1 MPQACVPS
9 PAVELRTRVEI
20 PGRPAEDLYL
30 DIDGDRRVADLT
42 QVLASRESLQAPAG
56 FLGLY
61 CRRTS
66 AWLDR
71 TATVRQTGIR
81 AGDELL
87 LAPHGALV
95 QGGDGTVAPVTLL
108 LVTGGPQAGR
118 RFPLTPGT
126 YAVGRAP
133 ECDIVIQDAALSRL
147 HLTLRVAED
156 GAVTAVDERS
166 THGTFIEGRRLERP
180 TLLRPGQEI
189 EAGRTLLGFTGT
201 SATSVG
207 FLDDQGRVALN
218 RPPRMVPRPPPVEF
232 EAPSVPE
239 RRRGST
245 LSVSATI
252 GGAAMGLVFVLAFHQ
267 AAFLLFALLG
277 PVVMVGQWIEEK
289 ITGRRSFRGQSL
301 EFREGL
307 VGINERMAEAYVDER
322 RFQRALAPDLAT
334 LALRCARVSPD
345 LWERRAG
352 DPDFLFL
359 RLGWGDTRSRITLKV
374 PAGGDEGLRRL
385 VEDVSTTYEAM
396 ATVPVSIP
404 LKEVGSVGVA
414 GSPDDVL
421 GLARALLLQ
430 VAALH
435 SPEQVMIVAAV
446 SPSRESEWRWL
457 GWLPHLRPES
467 PALPGDALVTGR
479 VRGRELTDRLLHLLD
494 ERRATA
500 QTAYGSARTIG
511 GASVVALLD
520 ADAELPR
527 DAVDRLLTEGPAHE
541 IHVVWLGKS
550 LHELP
555 SACGAVIDL
564 EPYSSAP
571 SVLVMGE
578 ARALPA
584 LAPDLAP
591 PAVADEMA
599 RNLAP
604 IRDLEASA
612 QAADIP
618 RHVSLLQLLELDR
631 DPAERMRQQ
640 WRHDDGRLGARLGI
654 TAGHQPCAISMR
666 YDGPHALAGGMTGSG
681 KSELLQTLVASL
693 AADHSPDR
701 LTFILIDYKGG
712 AAFRDCIELPHTVG
726 FVTDLDGHLVTRALT
741 SLRAELRYREEVLRE
756 HACRDLIE
764 FEERYPGE
772 AFPSLV
778 IVVDEFAALKDELP
792 DFVDGMVDIAQRGR
806 SLGIHMVLATQRP
819 AGVISDRI
827 RTNTNL
833 RLALRFSDTS
843 ESQDVIGTDDAARP
857 GLPRGRAFM
866 RAGPGILIEFQAAH
880 ASGRTLTEGGPAPIT
895 VRELDVGGEPVEEA
909 TGRGHDA
916 SSPTDL
922 MRVVTAVREVQ
933 RGLGLPPPRRP
944 WLEPLPSVLRE
955 ADLAPYERA
964 EESPLRV
971 ALGLLDDPRRQRQVL
986 SHFHLDLDGTL
997 LVYGATGTGKTTM
1010 LRWIAASLAR
1020 QLSPDELHVYGLDF
1034 ATRGL
1039 RPLAAFPHTGAIA
1052 SGDEPERAQ
1061 RLLTYLRS
1069 EVERRKTLLAGVGAS
1084 TLAEYNQLT
1093 REPLPHLLLLVDGY
1107 SGFAAALED
1116 VDFGAPVQ
1124 MLQSLVSE
1132 GRSMGLATVL
1142 TGDTASSVPGR
1153 ITASVSRRLVLRMVS
1168 DDEYAFVGLD
1178 RALYRDANL
1187 PPGRGFVD
1195 QQFELQT
1202 PIVGE
1207 RPAGS
1212 AQAAALEQLGDD
1224 LHRRFPGPRVPQIRL
1239 LPLRL
1244 KRSELPAP
1252 AEAMEAI
1259 PGLLDGQEPVPARL
1273 DLRREGHLLV
1283 AGPRRSGRSTTL
1295 MAIAA
1300 SLARATPAVP
1310 LVLLAPRRQTPLVG
1324 APWWAAA
1331 AVGPDECE
1339 QLADR
1344 LLSVLRGVP
1353 DPKGVDLSGGAVV
1366 LVDDGDEVFEGTA
1379 GASLEQLAQAAR
1391 DADLRLVFASD
1402 TQAAHRQFGGVL
1414 TQVQRDRFGILL
1426 DADPALDGTLV
1437 GGVTLP
1443 RRRGPQPPGR
1453 AILVLAGET
1462 QMLQIAGEP

>member
-1 MPQACVPS
+1 M
-9 PAVELRTRVEI
+9 ELRTRVEV

-42 QVLASRESLQAPAG
+42 QVLAQREGLRAPPG

-61 CRRTS
+61 CRRTA

-95 QGGDGTVAPVTLL
+95 QGSDGTAPATLL

-118 RFPLTPGT
+118 RFPLTPGV
-126 YAVGRAP
+126 YSVGRAP
-133 ECDIVIQDAALSRL
+133 ECDVVILDPTLSRL
-147 HLTLRVAED
+147 HLTLRVAKD
-156 GAVTAVDERS
+156 GAVTVVDERS
-166 THGTFIEGRRLERP
+166 SHGTLIEGRPLGGP

-189 EAGRTLLGFTGT
+189 EAGRTLLGFAGT
-201 SATSVG
+201 TATSVG

-232 EAPSVPE
+232 EAPAVPE
-239 RRRGST
+239 RRRGNT

-252 GGAAMGLVFVLAFHQ
+252 GGAAMGLVFVLVLKQ
-267 AAFLLFALLG
+267 AAYLLFALLG
-277 PVVMVGQWIEEK
+277 PVVMLGQWIEEK
-289 ITGRRSFRGQSL
+289 ITGRRSFRGQSF
-301 EFREGL
+301 EFREEL
-307 VGINERMAEAYVDER
+307 IGINEGMADTYAAER
-322 RFQRALAPDLAT
+322 RFQRSLAPDLAT
-334 LALRCARVSPD
+334 LALRCARISPD

-352 DPDFLFL
+352 DPDFLYL

-374 PAGGDEGLRRL
+374 PGGGDPGLRHL
-385 VEDVSTTYEAM
+385 VDDVSSTYQAM
-396 ATVPVSIP
+396 STVPVSIP
-404 LKEVGSVGVA
+404 LKEVGSVGIA
-414 GSPDDVL
+414 GSPRDAL

-446 SPSRESEWRWL
+446 APAQESEWRWL

-479 VRGRELTDRLLHLLD
+479 VRGRELTDRLLQLLD
-494 ERRATA
+494 ERRAA
-500 QTAYGSARTIG
+500 SKTAYGSARATG

-527 DAVDRLLTEGPAHE
+527 DAVDRLLTEGPAYE

-550 LHELP
+550 LNELP

-564 EPYSSAP
+564 DPYSSAP

-618 RHVSLLQLLELDR
+618 RHVSLLRLLELDR
-631 DPAERMRQQ
+631 DPIERTRQR

-654 TAGHQPCAISMR
+654 AAGHQPCAISMR
-666 YDGPHALAGGMTGSG
+666 HDGPHALAGGMTGSG

-693 AADHSPDR
+693 AADHSPAR

-712 AAFRDCIELPHTVG
+712 AAFRDCIELPQTVG
-726 FVTDLDGHLVTRALT
+726 FVTDLDGHLVNRALT

-764 FEERYPGE
+764 FEERHPAE

-792 DFVDGMVDIAQRGR
+792 EFVDGMVDIAQRGR

-833 RLALRFSDTS
+833 RLALRFSDTD
-843 ESQDVIGTDDAARP
+843 ESRDVVGTDDAARP

-866 RAGPGILIEFQAAH
+866 RAGPGVLIEFQAAH
-880 ASGRTLTEGGPAPIT
+880 ASGRTLTEGGPAPIS
-895 VRELDVGGEPVEEA
+895 VRDLDVGGEPVEEA
-909 TGRGHDA
+909 GGREHDV

-922 MRVVTAVREVQ
+922 MRVVTTVGQVQ
-933 RGLGLPPPRRP
+933 RELRLPAPRRP
-944 WLEPLPSVLRE
+944 WLEPLPAVLTE
-955 ADLAPYERA
+955 ADLATYAGGERT
-964 EESPLRV
+964 PLR
-971 ALGLLDDPRRQRQVL
+971 ASLGLLDDPRRQRQAL
-986 SHFHLDLDGTL
+986 SYFHLDLDGTL
-997 LVYGATGTGKTTM
+997 LVYGATGTGKTTL

-1020 QLSPDELHVYGLDF
+1020 QLSPDELHLYGLDF

-1039 RPLAAFPHTGAIA
+1039 RPLAGFPHTGAIA
-1052 SGDEPERAQ
+1052 SGDEPDRAQ
-1061 RLLTYLRS
+1061 RLLAYLRG

-1084 TLAEYNQLT
+1084 TLAEYNQLAH
-1093 REPLPHLLLLVDGY
+1093 EPLPHLLLLVDGY

-1116 VDFGAPVQ
+1116 VDFGAPIQ
-1124 MLQSLVSE
+1124 MLQALISE

-1142 TGDTASSVPGR
+1142 AGDTASSVPGR
-1153 ITASVSRRLVLRMVS
+1153 ITASVTRRLVLRMVS

-1178 RALYRDANL
+1178 RVLYRDANL

-1195 QQFELQT
+1195 QQFELQV
-1202 PIVGE
+1202 PIVGD

-1212 AQAAALEQLGDD
+1212 AQAAALDQLADD
-1224 LHRRFPGPRVPQIRL
+1224 LRRRFPRPRVPRIRL

-1252 AEAMEAI
+1252 AGPMEAI
-1259 PGLLDGQEPVPARL
+1259 PGLVDGQEPVPACL
-1273 DLRREGHLLV
+1273 NLRRDGHLLV

-1300 SLARATPAVP
+1300 SLASAPRPVP
-1310 LVLLAPRRQTPLVG
+1310 MVLLAPRRQSPLVG

-1331 AVGPDECE
+1331 AAGPDECG

-1344 LLSVLRGVP
+1344 LVAVLRGMP
-1353 DPKGVDLSGGAVV
+1353 DPAGMDLSAGAVV
-1366 LVDDGDEVFEGTA
+1366 MVDDGDELFEGTA
-1379 GASLEQLAQAAR
+1379 GGSLEQLAQAAR

-1414 TQVQRDRFGILL
+1414 AQVQRDRFGILL
-1426 DADPALDGTLV
+1426 DADPTLDGTLV
-1437 GGVTLP
+1437 GGVSLP
-1443 RRRGPQPPGR
+1443 RRRGPLPPGR
-1453 AILVLAGET
+1453 AILVLAGEVET
-1462 QMLQIAGEP
+1462 LQIAGEA

>member
-1 MPQACVPS
+1 MEV
-9 PAVELRTRVEI
+9 

-30 DIDGDRRVADLT
+30 DIDGDRRISDLT
-42 QVLASRESLQAPAG
+42 QVLSGRENLQAPPG

-61 CRRTS
+61 CRRT
-66 AWLDR
+66 ATWLDR
-71 TATVRQTGIR
+71 TATIRQAGIR
-81 AGDELL
+81 AGDELV

-95 QGGDGTVAPVTLL
+95 HEADGTGPVTLL

-118 RFPLTPGT
+118 RFPLSPGV
-126 YAVGRAP
+126 YAIGRAP
-133 ECDIVIQDAALSRL
+133 ECDIVIQDTALSRL
-147 HLTLRVAED
+147 HLTLRIAAD
-156 GAVTAVDERS
+156 GAVTVLDERS
-166 THGTFIEGRRLERP
+166 THGTLIEGRRLEGA

-189 EAGRTLLGFTGT
+189 EAGRTLLGFAGT
-201 SATSVG
+201 VATSVG

-232 EAPSVPE
+232 EAPAVPE
-239 RRRGST
+239 RRRGTT

-252 GGAAMGLVFVLAFHQ
+252 GGAAMGLVFVAVIPGHNP
-267 AAFLLFALLG
+267 AYLLFALLG
-277 PVVMVGQWIEEK
+277 PVVMIGQWVEEK
-289 ITGRRSFRGQSL
+289 ITGRRSFRSQSF
-301 EFREGL
+301 EFRDDL
-307 VGINERMAEAYVDER
+307 VRLNESMAGAYAEER
-322 RFQRALAPDLAT
+322 RFQRSLAPDLAM
-334 LALRCARVSPD
+334 LALRCARISPD

-359 RLGWGDTRSRITLKV
+359 RLGWGDGRSRLTLKV
-374 PAGGDEGLRRL
+374 PSGGDQGLRRL
-385 VEDVSTTYEAM
+385 AEEVSTTYQAV

-404 LKEVGSVGVA
+404 LKEVGSLGIA
-414 GSPDDVL
+414 GGRDDVL

-446 SPSRESEWRWL
+446 PPTQEGEWRWL

-479 VRGRELTDRLLHLLD
+479 VRGRELTDRLLQLLE
-494 ERRATA
+494 ERQAASR
-500 QTAYGSARTIG
+500 TAYGSVRTTG
-511 GASVVALLD
+511 GASAVALLD

-527 DAVDRLLTEGPAHE
+527 DTVDRLLTEGPAHD
-541 IHVVWLGKS
+541 IHVIWLGKS

-564 EPYSSAP
+564 DPFSGAP

-591 PAVADEMA
+591 LDVADEMA

-604 IRDLEASA
+604 IRDLEASG

-618 RHVSLLQLLELDR
+618 RYVSLLELLELDH
-631 DPAERMRQQ
+631 DPGERTRRR
-640 WRHDDGRLGARLGI
+640 WAHDDGRLGARLGI
-654 TAGHQPCAISMR
+654 AAGHQPCAISMR
-666 YDGPHALAGGMTGSG
+666 YDGPHALAGGMTGAG
-681 KSELLQTLVASL
+681 KSELLQTLVAAL
-693 AADHSPDR
+693 AAEHSPER

-712 AAFRDCIELPHTVG
+712 AAFRDCVELPHTVG
-726 FVTDLDGHLVTRALT
+726 FVTDLDGHLVNRALI

-756 HACRDLIE
+756 HSCRDLLE
-764 FEERYPGE
+764 FEERYPEE

-843 ESQDVIGTDDAARP
+843 DSQDVIGTNDAARP

-866 RAGPGILIEFQAAH
+866 RAGPGTLIEFQAAH

-895 VRELDVGGEPVEEA
+895 VRELDVSGEPVEEA
-909 TGRGHDA
+909 GGRDRNA

-922 MRVVTAVREVQ
+922 MRVVATVHELQ
-933 RGLGLPPPRRP
+933 RDLRLPSPRRP
-944 WLEPLPSVLRE
+944 WLEPLPAVLTK
-955 ADLAPYERA
+955 ADLAPYA
-964 EESPLRV
+964 TADQTPLRV
-971 ALGLLDDPRRQRQVL
+971 PLGLLDEPRRQRQVL
-986 SHFHLDLDGTL
+986 TSFDLERDGTL
-997 LVYGATGTGKTTM
+997 LVYGATGSGKTTL
-1010 LRWIAASLAR
+1010 LRWIGAWLAER
-1020 QLSPDELHVYGLDF
+1020 LSPDQLHLYALDF

-1039 RPLAAFPHTGAIA
+1039 RPLAGFPHTGAVA
-1052 SGDEPERAQ
+1052 SGDEPDRAQ
-1061 RLLTYLRS
+1061 RVLTYLRS
-1069 EVERRKTLLAGVGAS
+1069 EIERRKTLLAALGAS
-1084 TLAEYNQLT
+1084 TLAEYNQLAD
-1093 REPLPHLLLLVDGY
+1093 EPLPHLVLLLDGY
-1107 SGFAAALED
+1107 AGFAAAFED
-1116 VDFGAPVQ
+1116 VDYGAPIQ
-1124 MLQSLVSE
+1124 IFQTLIAE
-1132 GRSMGLATVL
+1132 GRSMGLATAL
-1142 TGDTASSVPGR
+1142 TGDAANSVPGR
-1153 ITASVSRRLVLRMVS
+1153 ITAGVTRRLVLRMVS
-1168 DDEYAFVGLD
+1168 DDEYSFIGLD
-1178 RALYRDANL
+1178 RALYRDAHL

-1195 QQFELQT
+1195 HRFEFQA
-1202 PIVGE
+1202 PIVGD
-1207 RPAGS
+1207 RPAGN
-1212 AQAAALEQLGDD
+1212 AQAAALEQLAGE
-1224 LHRRFPGPRVPQIRL
+1224 LRQRFPHPRVPQIRL

-1244 KRSELPAP
+1244 SRAELPPP
-1252 AEAMEAI
+1252 ADAMEAI
-1259 PGLLDGQEPVPARL
+1259 PGLLDGQEPEPATL

-1295 MAIAA
+1295 MAIAG
-1300 SLARATPAVP
+1300 SLASAPHRVP
-1310 LVLLAPRRQTPLVG
+1310 LVLLAPRRQSPLVG

-1331 AVGPDECE
+1331 AVGRDECE

-1344 LLSVLRGVP
+1344 LVSTLRGSP
-1353 DPKGVDLSGGAVV
+1353 DPQGLDLAAGAVV
-1366 LVDDGDEVFEGTA
+1366 VVDDGDELFEGTA
-1379 GASLEQLAQAAR
+1379 GVSLEQLALAAR
-1391 DADLRLVFASD
+1391 DADLRLVFATD

-1426 DADPALDGTLV
+1426 DPDPTLDGTLV
-1437 GGVTLP
+1437 GGVSLP

-1453 AILVLAGET
+1453 ALLVMAGDVQT
-1462 QMLQIAGEP
+1462 LQIAGER